1 MSQNNP
7 PNNPYAK
14 ASRQYDTSA
23 KNTTANPRE
32 IEARALLRSN
42 KQMQALQA
50 KWDSG
55 ITAEELTEVLT
66 FNRQIWMM
74 FVDTAIENT
83 GDGHSIELRNNIAN
97 LGAFIFKHTID
108 VLASPKKEKLD
119 ILIEL
124 NREIAGGLLQSPTQQ
139 GGQPQPSTQQQSAQQ
154 APAPGGTQDIK
165 A

>member
-7 PNNPYAK
+7 PNNPYAR
-14 ASRQYDTSA
+14 ASGQYDTSA
-23 KNTTANPRE
+23 KTTSADPRE
-32 IEARALLRSN
+32 IEARALIRSN

-55 ITAEELTEVLT
+55 ITAEELNEVLT

-83 GDGHSIELRNNIAN
+83 GDGHTLELRNNIAN

-108 VLASPKKEKLD
+108 ILSNPKKEKLD

-124 NREIAGGLLQSPTQQ
+124 NREIAGGLMQKKP
-139 GGQPQPSTQQQSAQQ
+139 GQQ
-154 APAPGGTQDIK
+154 ADTAQPEAGPAPMPGSTQDIK